1 MASGGKPLAKGAWS
15 NPEGRMTVARGKPVP
30 AGGKVSARITYAGTP
45 HVAVRAPWDGGFV
58 WAKTP
63 GGQPWVAT
71 AVQMEGCD
79 MFWPCI
85 DYPTYEPD
93 RIDLHIT
100 VPAGLVAPSNG
111 RSEEHT
117 SELQSLMRI
126 SYAVFCL
133 KQKTHNN
140 NHP

>member
-1 MASGGKPLAKGAWS
+1 MTIALGK
-15 NPEGRMTVARGKPVP
+15 TVP

-71 AVQMEGCD
+71 AVQMECCD

-100 VPAGLVAPSNG
+100 VPAGLVAPS
-111 RSEEHT
+111 H
-117 SELQSLMRI
+117 
-126 SYAVFCL
+126 AVFQGKRTLPDGRPTRTCTVTHPTL
-133 KQKTHNN
+133 TATALNLLPHTPHTTTHKTP
-140 NHP
+140 HPN